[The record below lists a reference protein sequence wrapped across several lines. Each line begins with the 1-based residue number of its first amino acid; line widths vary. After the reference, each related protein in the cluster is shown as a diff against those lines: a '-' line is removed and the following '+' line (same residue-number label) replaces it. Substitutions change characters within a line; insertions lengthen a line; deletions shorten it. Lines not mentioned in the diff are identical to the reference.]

1 MTYVFPKDF
10 SEPVLALISLGEE
23 SARGDPWP
31 NYLDLGIGAEHIPE
45 LLRIL
50 DRIEEF
56 WPDVDLE
63 NAPESYAPI
72 HAWRAL
78 GQLRAEQAIPKLI
91 ELIVW
96 NEEEFSDWMMEDI
109 PEVMGMIGPA
119 AIPSL
124 REYLLKSDK
133 LEWASVTLA
142 HGLVEIGNRHPE
154 QHDACV
160 EVLQT
165 ALELYETNSETFNA
179 FLISY
184 LADLKAVE
192 AAPLVEKAYHAN
204 VVDLS
209 VLGDFEDFQIQ
220 LGLLEERQTP
230 PPRFSWGRDPQA
242 ALESDEKTRSE
253 EGRRQRAQEKK
264 EKAKQKQAKKARKRH
279 KKK

>member
-10 SEPVLALISLGEE
+10 SGPVLALFPLGEE
-23 SARGDPWP
+23 SARSDPWP
-31 NYLDLGIGAEHIPE
+31 NYLDLGITSGHIPE

-50 DRIEEF
+50 DEIEEF
-56 WPDVDLE
+56 WPDVDVE

-96 NEEEFSDWMMEDI
+96 NEEEFSDWMMDDI

-142 HGLVEIGNRHPE
+142 HGLAEIGHRHPE

-160 EVLQT
+160 DVLQS
-165 ALELYETNSETFNA
+165 ALALYETNSETVNA

-192 AAPLVEKAYHAN
+192 AAPLVEKAYHADA
-204 VVDLS
+204 VDLS

-230 PPRFSWGRDPQA
+230 PPRYLWARDPQA
-242 ALESDEKTRSE
+242 AWESDEKTRSE